1 MDTTDSNDSL
11 LPARLPSSSSSHLP
25 AMSAANR
32 HAYDLTTVSSS
43 VQISP
48 QGVLRG
54 LARNWWRILL
64 LWAVVSAPLDYLIYS
79 QIQPTYEAVSTIR
92 AEPTQLSLY
101 GQQNSNAQAQPIER
115 FIGTQIAFITTNT
128 VLKPAIGDSTVAELP
143 FIKNSTDKL
152 TDLRQKL
159 KVKNK
164 DGTVHIQVSFDST
177 DAHEAAAIVN
187 AVVASYLRSYK
198 DVQQSRDES
207 HLKRLTVYLD
217 RLKKDKEEK
226 VEALKEIVERGNVN
240 GQSAGESK
248 PKESTKTQG
257 SDPAPQTKD
266 ASIEKFSIEQY
277 RNFKADILKKK
288 LELNELEFALQKR
301 VADSQEQDSEVAE
314 TTGFQKS
321 QLEARINETF
331 RRDPSV
337 ASLIQQI
344 LETDEELAHT
354 VGVARKGYDPAR
366 QAAEK
371 RKAQLMAKYN
381 SLWDER
387 YGEIR
392 QLVMAEDASFA
403 ASAAAAGSGTVATNA
418 LTIEAL
424 RARVEL
430 SRHQLDTLN
439 QLVLSM
445 EIERKATQSDTY
457 AAERLKADIE
467 TLVEQYKHISE
478 KFENLKF
485 AGTTDVDVGLID
497 AAIAVSEPTNNKRIK
512 YVVIVP
518 SVILCLVLGLF
529 ALLEVK
535 AERVADPD
543 ALSTRVQSEVF
554 SLPPLPMVRASNKL
568 NGPAEDDQIDRFIQR
583 LDHLRFAVCGDHPEV
598 GLGRCVLI
606 TSAIGG
612 EGKTTLA
619 AQLAA
624 RCGHAGHSTLL
635 IDADLRRGSLCSLLD
650 IPEGLGLSDVLKEEA
665 NVEDV
670 AIPVQGGTFHLLC
683 AGTPV
688 ADTSRLFQ
696 GRNFGMMI
704 ARLRQMYDLIIIDSP
719 PVLPVPDGLIM
730 GRWTDGAVLA
740 SRYDISRA
748 PQVERARRQLTNA
761 GIPVLGTV
769 INGMK
774 SSDAYYGRYSYSRGR
789 SGYGEPDASPTT

>member
-11 LPARLPSSSSSHLP
+11 LPARLPSSSSHLP

-32 HAYDLTTVSSS
+32 QAYDLTTVSST

-92 AEPTQLSLY
+92 AEPTQLNLY
-101 GQQNSNAQAQPIER
+101 GLQTSNAQAQPIER

-177 DAHEAAAIVN
+177 DAREAAAIVN

-248 PKESTKTQG
+248 PKESTKTQDG
-257 SDPAPQTKD
+257 DSAPQTKD

-277 RNFKADILKKK
+277 RTFKADILKKK

-301 VADSQEQDSEVAE
+301 VADSQDQDSEVAE

-331 RRDPSV
+331 RRDSSV

-354 VGVARKGYDPAR
+354 VGVARKGHDPAR

-381 SLWDER
+381 NLWDER

-445 EIERKATQSDTY
+445 EIERKVTQSDTY

-467 TLVEQYKHISE
+467 TLVDQYKHISQ
-478 KFENLKF
+478 KFEDLKF
-485 AGTTDVDVGLID
+485 AVNTDVDVGLID

-518 SVILCLVLGLF
+518 GVILCLVIGLF
-529 ALLEVK
+529 GLLEVK

-612 EGKTTLA
+612 EGKTT
-619 AQLAA
+619 
-624 RCGHAGHSTLL
+624 
-635 IDADLRRGSLCSLLD
+635 
-650 IPEGLGLSDVLKEEA
+650 
-665 NVEDV
+665 
-670 AIPVQGGTFHLLC
+670 
-683 AGTPV
+683 
-688 ADTSRLFQ
+688 
-696 GRNFGMMI
+696 
-704 ARLRQMYDLIIIDSP
+704 
-719 PVLPVPDGLIM
+719 
-730 GRWTDGAVLA
+730 
-740 SRYDISRA
+740 
-748 PQVERARRQLTNA
+748 
-761 GIPVLGTV
+761 
-769 INGMK
+769 
-774 SSDAYYGRYSYSRGR
+774 
-789 SGYGEPDASPTT
+789 